1 MSNLKSG
8 SRLAA
13 ACLRLAGWR
22 LNVDL
27 PDDPRYVLVV
37 APHTSNWDFVVG
49 FAAKIAVGL
58 QLKVMAKHTLFRGL
72 FGRWLR
78 WMGCLPVD
86 RRAPRGFIGQMADA
100 FDHGDYMVLAITP
113 EGTRSYT
120 EYWKS
125 GFYHIARAAGVP
137 IVLAS
142 LDYGARVVSAGER
155 IETTGDMEADMA
167 LIRAYYEGKQGK
179 RPSEQGPV
187 RFRPSEEKAVV
198 NG

>member
-1 MSNLKSG
+1 MSNFKPG

-13 ACLRLAGWR
+13 AGLRLFGWR
-22 LNVDL
+22 LDVNL
-27 PDDPRYVLVV
+27 PDDQRYVLVV

-58 QLKVMAKHTLFRGL
+58 QLNVMAKHSLFRGL

-100 FDHGDYMVLAITP
+100 FERSEYMVLAITP

-120 EYWKS
+120 DYWKA
-125 GFYHIARAAGVP
+125 GFYHIAWAARVP

-142 LDYGARVVSAGER
+142 LDYGARVVSVGER
-155 IETTGDMEADMA
+155 IEPTGDMEADMA
-167 LIRAYYEGKQGK
+167 PIRAFFADKRGK
-179 RPSEQGPV
+179 RPSQQGPV
-187 RFRPSEEKAVV
+187 RFRPVEEQSVV

>member
-1 MSNLKSG
+1 MSNFKRG

-13 ACLRLAGWR
+13 ACLRMAGWR
-22 LNVDL
+22 LEIDL

-49 FAAKIAVGL
+49 FTAKIAVGL
-58 QLKVMAKHTLFRGL
+58 QLNVMAKHTLFRGL

-78 WMGCLPVD
+78 WLGCLPVD
-86 RRAPRGFIGQMADA
+86 RRAPRGFIGQMSDA
-100 FDHGDYMVLAITP
+100 FAHSDYMVLAITP

-142 LDYGARVVSAGER
+142 LDYGAKVVNAGER
-155 IETTGDMEADMA
+155 IEPTGDIDADMA
-167 LIRAYYEGKQGK
+167 RIRAYFEGRQGK
-179 RPSEQGPV
+179 RPSQQGPV
-187 RFRPSEEKAVV
+187 RLRPSESRAAA